1 MLEEEE
7 NRLMTKRL
15 FDFDGYLLRFCSRVV
30 SCEKD
35 ARGYAVVLEE
45 TAFAPEGGG
54 QRSDIGTLNGA
65 NVLDVCSVGD
75 CIVHITDVPLGVGQ
89 TVCGEVD
96 RDRRMRHLQ
105 NHSGEHIVSGLIHS
119 RYGYD
124 NVGFHLGSEDVT
136 IDISGVLDEPSLR
149 EIEREANE
157 VVVRNLPIEV
167 AYPSPEA
174 LKSLCYRAKLDLSE
188 NVRIVTIDG
197 VDACAC
203 CAPHVA
209 RTGEIG
215 MIKLLF
221 AIKYKGGTRIH
232 MKCGFDALEEFNA
245 EYARATAIS
254 NRISLPRERIAE
266 GVDKLWEDLSSAN
279 FRLVGLK
286 RELIALKAQSAVAE
300 EGSLLFVE
308 QGFDAAELRLLVSAA
323 EGKVTGQCAAF
334 SRCEDGSYAF
344 VAMTRCEDFSAWQR
358 ALFDA
363 LHARGG
369 GKPPYI
375 QGKAACTEEEIRAFF
390 RANA

>member
-1 MLEEEE
+1 
-7 NRLMTKRL
+7 MTKRL
-15 FDFDGYLLRFCSRVV
+15 FDFDGYLLQFSSRVV
-30 SCEKD
+30 SSEKVD
-35 ARGYAVVLEE
+35 GGYAIVLEE

-54 QRSDIGTLNGA
+54 QRSDIGVLGGVNVTDVRSMNG
-65 NVLDVCSVGD
+65 V
-75 CIVHITDVPLGVGQ
+75 IVHITSAPLDVGQ

-96 RDRRMRHLQ
+96 RARRIRHLQ

-136 IDISGVLDEPSLR
+136 IDINGILDEAALR

-157 VVVRNLPIEV
+157 IVVKNLPIE
-167 AYPSPEA
+167 ARYPDAEE
-174 LKSLCYRAKLDLSE
+174 LKTLCYRAKLDLTE
-188 NVRIVTIDG
+188 NVRIVTVAD
-197 VDACAC
+197 VDSCAC
-203 CAPHVA
+203 CAPHVS

-232 MKCGFDALEEFNA
+232 MKCGFDALDAFND

-254 NRISLPRERIAE
+254 NRISLPHERIAE
-266 GVDKLWEDLSSAN
+266 GVDKLWEDLAAAN

-286 RELIALKAQSAVAE
+286 RELIALKAQGVAE
-300 EGSLLFVE
+300 AENLLFIE
-308 QGFDAAELRLLVSAA
+308 QGMDASELRILVNAA
-323 EGKVTGQCAAF
+323 EGKACRACGAF
-334 SRCEDGSYAF
+334 SRGEDGTYSF
-344 VAMTRCEDFSAWQR
+344 VATTKADDFSAWQK

-363 LHARGG
+363 LRARGG

-375 QGKAACTEEEIRAFF
+375 QGKAACGEEEIRAFF
-390 RANA
+390 GVNA